1 MDNISVKVWIEH
13 VKKNIN
19 ALEASINLAD
29 KNRYIVKNHLE
40 ELGITVTPAQID
52 KFTEVIRQTI
62 RYIRLSEE

>member
-13 VKKNIN
+13 VKKNID

-29 KNRYIVKNHLE
+29 KNKFIVKNYLE
-40 ELGITVTPAQID
+40 ELGMTVTPAQVD
-52 KFTEVIRQTI
+52 EFTEVIRQTI